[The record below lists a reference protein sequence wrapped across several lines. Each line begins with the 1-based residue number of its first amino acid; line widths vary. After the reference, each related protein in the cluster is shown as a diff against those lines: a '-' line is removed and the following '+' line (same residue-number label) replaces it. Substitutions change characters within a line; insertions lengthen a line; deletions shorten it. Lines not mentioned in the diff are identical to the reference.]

1 MSHHPEATT
10 DRNLSLIFLFAAT
23 LFTSASLMFVLQPL
37 FGKILLPLLGG
48 SPAVWNTCMV
58 FYQSIL
64 FLGYLYAHY
73 LSTRHSQHRQIL
85 IHTALILIS
94 FLALPLALPENTA
107 PPTDSNPTFWLLW
120 TLFLAIG
127 LPFFVVSTTAPL
139 IQKWF
144 AHVGHHTSHDP
155 YYLYAASNTG
165 SLIALLSY
173 PFLLEPNI
181 GLANQK
187 SYWSV
192 GYLLLC
198 LLIAGCAFVLWKS
211 RQHGRGEFIRPER
224 INSPLQTDAVANEN
238 NLSLSTKLHWLAL
251 ALVPSS
257 LLLGLTNFISTDI
270 ASVPLLWIIPL
281 TLYLLSFVIVFSKW
295 NDKIHPL
302 MVKLQP
308 IFLLPFIAY
317 AFINPADLPYWAY
330 LILHLIA
337 FFFAVMVCHGE
348 LAKLR
353 PHTRHLTT
361 FYLIMSFA
369 GMLGGMFNTFV
380 APFVFNAVYEYPIMI
395 VAALLL
401 RPGRMTNLPGADL
414 HFPEGCR
421 AGQPGMISA
430 LPQIIVPVLLVIAGI
445 IAHATSDD
453 LLQYFDVIVISLIGL
468 TLLTYLIRTR
478 PVGYALMTGAII
490 FLALGVHSLSSHTLY
505 QQRTFFGVL
514 AVREAVLTDEQGQP
528 ESYHELFHGT
538 TKHGAQRLAV
548 NLSRIPL
555 TYYSRPGPM
564 GQLFK
569 EYDNTDQAWNI
580 GVVGLGAGALA
591 CYAKDQQHWTLY
603 EIDPLVVEIAGNP
616 AYFSYLSQCAPN
628 ATMRVGDA
636 RLSLEKEPD
645 QHFDL
650 LVMDAFSSDSVP
662 THLLTKEA
670 LELYFK
676 KLKPNGILAFHMT
689 NRHLS
694 LKKVLSINAEALH
707 LASLIQE
714 FKPQQDIPLVV
725 ATDWVVMAKHEET
738 LEPLRLSRLGNWQK
752 MPLYFDMKPWTD
764 DFTNIVSIWK

>member
-1 MSHHPEATT
+1 MSHLSEAKT

-73 LSTRHSQHRQIL
+73 LSTRLNQHRQIQ
-85 IHTALILIS
+85 IHTAVILIS
-94 FLALPLALPENTA
+94 FLALPLALPENTV
-107 PPTDSNPTFWLLW
+107 PPTDSNPTFWLFW

-144 AHVGHHTSHDP
+144 ANVGHHTSHDP

-187 SYWSV
+187 NYWSV
-192 GYLLLC
+192 GYLILC
-198 LLIAGCAFVLWKS
+198 LLIAVCAFVLWKS
-211 RQHGRGEFIRPER
+211 QQKAQSQQER
-224 INSPLQTDAVANEN
+224 AIDDGKDTKTTADAN

-251 ALVPSS
+251 AFVPSS

-295 NDKIHPL
+295 NDLTHPI
-302 MVKLQP
+302 MVTLQP

-330 LILHLIA
+330 LILHLLA

-348 LAKLR
+348 LAKMR
-353 PHTRHLTT
+353 PHTQHLTT
-361 FYLIMSFA
+361 YYLIMSFA

-401 RPGRMTNLPGADL
+401 RPGLKSSFSENKIAWSL
-414 HFPEGCR
+414 
-421 AGQPGMISA
+421 
-430 LPQIIVPVLLVIAGI
+430 QIILPAVLVITGLI
-445 IAHATSDD
+445 LYLSVKD
-453 LLQYFDVIVISLIGL
+453 LLQYFDTIVISLIVL
-468 TLLTYLIRTR
+468 TCLTYVFRAR
-478 PVGYALMTGAII
+478 PVAFALLTGAII
-490 FLALGVHSLSSHTLY
+490 FLALGLHGLSSHTLY
-505 QQRTFFGVL
+505 QERTFFGVL
-514 AVREAVLTDEQGQP
+514 AVREAVLINEQNQP
-528 ESYHELFHGT
+528 EKYHELFHGT
-538 TKHGAQRLAV
+538 TKHGAQRLAT
-548 NLSRIPL
+548 NLSKIPL

-569 EYDNTDQAWNI
+569 EYDNSDQHWNI

-591 CYAKDQQHWTLY
+591 CYAKDQQNWTLY
-603 EIDPLVVEIAGNP
+603 EIDPLVVDIASNP
-616 AYFSYLSQCAPN
+616 AYFTYLSQCAHK

-645 QHFDL
+645 QKFDL

-662 THLLTKEA
+662 THLLTEEA

-676 KLKPNGILAFHMT
+676 KLKPNGILAFHIT

-694 LKKVLSINAEALH
+694 LKKVLSIHAEHLHFAAL
-707 LASLIQE
+707 IEE
-714 FKPQQDIPLVV
+714 FKPQQEIPLVV
-725 ATDWVVMAKHEET
+725 ATDWVVMAKHAET
-738 LEPLRLSRLGNWQK
+738 LDPLRLSSLGNWQK
-752 MPLYFDMKPWTD
+752 LPLYFDMKPWTD
-764 DFTNIVSIWK
+764 DFTNIVRIWK

>member
-1 MSHHPEATT
+1 MSHHSEAKT
-10 DRNLSLIFLFAAT
+10 DRNLPLIFLFAIT

-73 LSTRHSQHRQIL
+73 LSTRLNQHRQIQ
-85 IHTALILIS
+85 IHAAVILIS
-94 FLALPLALPENTA
+94 FLALPLALPDNTV
-107 PPTDSNPTFWLLW
+107 PPTESNPTFWLLW

-144 AHVGHHTSHDP
+144 ANVGHHTSHDP

-187 SYWSV
+187 AYWGS

-198 LLIAGCAFVLWKS
+198 LLIAGCAFILWKTQQKADIPQES
-211 RQHGRGEFIRPER
+211 I
-224 INSPLQTDAVANEN
+224 TAVNH
-238 NLSLSTKLHWLAL
+238 LPLSTQLHWLAL
-251 ALVPSS
+251 AFVPSS

-302 MVKLQP
+302 MVTLQAV
-308 IFLLPFIAY
+308 FLLPFIAY

-330 LILHLIA
+330 LILHLLA

-348 LAKLR
+348 LAKNR
-353 PHTRHLTT
+353 PHTQHLTT

-380 APFVFNAVYEYPIMI
+380 APFVFNGIYEYPIMI

-401 RPGRMTNLPGADL
+401 RPGLK
-414 HFPEGCR
+414 
-421 AGQPGMISA
+421 ISINTGLLLQIA
-430 LPQIIVPVLLVIAGI
+430 LPSALVIAGLI
-445 IAHATSDD
+445 LYAGIEN
-453 LLQYFDVIVISLIGL
+453 LLRYFDAIVIGLIAL
-468 TLLTYLIRTR
+468 TCLTYVFRKR
-478 PVGYALMTGAII
+478 PVAFALLTGAII
-490 FLALGVHSLSSHTLY
+490 FLALGLHGLSSHTLY
-505 QQRTFFGVL
+505 QERTFFGVL
-514 AVREAVLTDEQGQP
+514 AVREAVLTNEQNQP
-528 ESYHELFHGT
+528 EKYHELFHGT
-538 TKHGAQRLAV
+538 TKHGAQRLAK
-548 NLSRIPL
+548 NLSQIPL

-569 EYDNTDQAWNI
+569 EYDNSDQNWAI

-591 CYAKDQQHWTLY
+591 CYAKDQQNWTLY
-603 EIDPLVVEIAGNP
+603 EIDPLVVDIASNP
-616 AYFSYLSQCAPN
+616 AYFTYLSQCARN
-628 ATMRVGDA
+628 TTMRVGDA

-645 QHFDL
+645 QKFDL

-662 THLLTKEA
+662 THLLTQEA

-676 KLKPNGILAFHMT
+676 KLKPNGILAFHIT

-694 LKKVLSINAEALH
+694 LKKVLSIHAEHLHFAAL
-707 LASLIQE
+707 IEE
-714 FKPQQDIPLVV
+714 FKPQQEIPLVV
-725 ATDWVVMAKHEET
+725 ATDWVVMAKNAET
-738 LEPLRLSRLGNWQK
+738 LEPLRLSSLGNWQK
-752 MPLYFDMKPWTD
+752 LPLYFDMKPWTD
-764 DFTNIVSIWK
+764 DFTNIVRIWK